1 MNEKTPKKRL
11 PGNLNKTELNALID
25 AVINTKFN
33 QKMEDKKRDPKST
46 KKIKALKAM
55 TSDEAY
61 SMPKKKK
68 RGITTRERMFKSIKS
83 DDLSM
88 PPDRRTDE
96 QKMKDAMDSLLA
108 KGGEVKKYMGGGSVH
123 KKKNK
128 MLTTKGWGASR
139 KT

>member
-1 MNEKTPKKRL
+1 MNEKTPKKGL

-25 AVINTKFN
+25 AVINEKFN
-33 QKMEDKKRDPKST
+33 QRMEDKKTDPKFT
-46 KKIKALKAM
+46 TDAIEGKKKKKIKALKSM

-68 RGITTRERMFKSIKS
+68 QDMVS
-83 DDLSM
+83 
-88 PPDRRTDE
+88 
-96 QKMKDAMDSLLA
+96 AA
-108 KGGEVKKYMGGGSVH
+108 KGGMIKGYMGGGSVH

-128 MLTTKGWGASR
+128 MATTKGWGASR